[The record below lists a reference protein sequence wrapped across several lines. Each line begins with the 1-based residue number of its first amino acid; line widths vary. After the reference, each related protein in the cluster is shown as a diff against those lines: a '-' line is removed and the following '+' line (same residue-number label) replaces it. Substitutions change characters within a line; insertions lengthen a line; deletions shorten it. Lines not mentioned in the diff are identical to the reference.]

1 MLLLTLRGVPCLFY
15 GTEQDLNNGT
25 NGGGDPYNRPMMDS
39 WDTRSHSFLLV
50 KALLMLRRSNQA
62 RALGSHHTA
71 WINDDFY
78 LFTRNFRDSAVMVM
92 VNKSDHVVDAQD
104 IQMPDGT
111 YQCLLTSYP
120 LTIRAGR
127 LFDYT
132 VHGNSAM
139 VISCE
144 GRPVEA
150 PLVVVFQING
160 FATQPGQSLAIVG
173 DCDELGNWDH
183 ANAYG
188 MEYVNDN
195 TWVAT
200 VGFHPEQPSLLN
212 YKFIVRQ
219 ANGEPIVEYLI
230 NRRTMLPQGGR
241 IAIDCFWNS
250 NN

>member
-1 MLLLTLRGVPCLFY
+1 M
-15 GTEQDLNNGT
+15 
-25 NGGGDPYNRPMMDS
+25 
-39 WDTRSHSFLLV
+39 
-50 KALLMLRRSNQA
+50 
-62 RALGSHHTA
+62 
-71 WINDDFY
+71 I
-78 LFTRNFRDSAVMVM
+78 
-92 VNKSDHVVDAQD
+92 
-104 IQMPDGT
+104 I
-111 YQCLLTSYP
+111 TSKEP
-120 LTIRAGR
+120 GI
-127 LFDYT
+127 
-132 VHGNSAM
+132 
-139 VISCE
+139 
-144 GRPVEA
+144 
-150 PLVVVFQING
+150 FQING

-200 VGFHPEQPSLLN
+200 VGFDPEQPSLLN